1 MMDLK
6 IAPCLELCVIAYHLT
21 TRKCVPVFVDTP
33 GTAYCAAGL
42 GGCWLAQPGHRH
54 HTWPGDTELLCAH
67 YSPTTVNTVIG
78 LLRRI
83 ITPRSFLDTFDMI
96 HHYLRF

>member
-6 IAPCLELCVIAYHLT
+6 IAPCLKLCVIAYHLT

-42 GGCWLAQPGHRH
+42 GG
-54 HTWPGDTELLCAH
+54 
-67 YSPTTVNTVIG
+67 
-78 LLRRI
+78 
-83 ITPRSFLDTFDMI
+83 
-96 HHYLRF
+96 